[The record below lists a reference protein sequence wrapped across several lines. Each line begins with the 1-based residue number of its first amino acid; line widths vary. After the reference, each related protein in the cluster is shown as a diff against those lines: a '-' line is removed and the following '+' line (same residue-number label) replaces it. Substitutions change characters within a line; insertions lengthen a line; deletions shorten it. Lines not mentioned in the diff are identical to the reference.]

1 MAALAPLAL
10 DEYDFASLRQAGQA
24 YVDKTAHIQRMLAEP
39 IKYAFLARP
48 RRFGKSLLVSTL
60 AHLFSR
66 TDDALFQ
73 DLAIA
78 AYVPQVPRRPVVL
91 LDMSLGVGH
100 TAAQVHEAL
109 MHIVREQARRFGFVL
124 RETPDTTP
132 WVALSRLCSQL
143 EQAYGK
149 FVVLVD
155 EYDAALAELLAPSVA
170 DAPASQAIQAS
181 LRHFYRTLKTW
192 NRAIQFV
199 FITGVLDIRGS
210 GLFSALNNLVNL
222 SADPDYDAI
231 CGFTEAETQRF
242 FRPHLATAARH
253 FAATPRALRAR
264 LQAQYNGYRFSSA
277 ASEPVYNPI
286 SYLTVLRQLTR
297 PQYAVQVRAQGFP
310 QPWIETGQTHFLFR
324 YLQARGQPLTENDI
338 SESGVRDALDVQRP
352 TLNALLFQA
361 GYVTFARAPGQR
373 TLGFPNLEV
382 RTAFYAGLFRH
393 WFREPAGRGSRIF
406 KLIRAMGRA
415 FEARD
420 CGAGLAAFDQMLDG
434 MNYALLRA
442 ESHFQIAFQIL
453 CEVASD
459 ILNEPRDLH
468 AASERLTRWGRTD
481 LVIET
486 RHTFYVIEM
495 KVNRNVAAALEP
507 MARQDCLGA
516 FARRGKRVV
525 GLGANF
531 DKPTG
536 DTYRDASQAN
546 YQWATMA
553 GPDTTLEARERG
565 PSPAAR
571 AEAAGATPLT
581 GPSGPSP

>member
-1 MAALAPLAL
+1 MRSAVSRKPRPNGFSAP
-10 DEYDFASLRQAGQA
+10 
-24 YVDKTAHIQRMLAEP
+24 IWQRP
-39 IKYAFLARP
+39 PGI
-48 RRFGKSLLVSTL
+48 
-60 AHLFSR
+60 
-66 TDDALFQ
+66 
-73 DLAIA
+73 
-78 AYVPQVPRRPVVL
+78 
-91 LDMSLGVGH
+91 
-100 TAAQVHEAL
+100 
-109 MHIVREQARRFGFVL
+109 
-124 RETPDTTP
+124 
-132 WVALSRLCSQL
+132 SRLRR
-143 EQAYGK
+143 
-149 FVVLVD
+149 
-155 EYDAALAELLAPSVA
+155 AP
-170 DAPASQAIQAS
+170 
-181 LRHFYRTLKTW
+181 
-192 NRAIQFV
+192 
-199 FITGVLDIRGS
+199 
-210 GLFSALNNLVNL
+210 
-222 SADPDYDAI
+222 
-231 CGFTEAETQRF
+231 C
-242 FRPHLATAARH
+242 
-253 FAATPRALRAR
+253 AR

-297 PQYAVQVRAQGFP
+297 PQYAAQVRAQGFP

-338 SESGVRDALDVQRP
+338 SKGGARDALDVQRP

-361 GYVTFARAPGQR
+361 GYVTFARAPGPR
-373 TLGFPNLEV
+373 ALGFPNLEV

-393 WFREPAGRGSRIF
+393 WFREPTGRGSRIF

-442 ESHFQIAFQIL
+442 ESNFQIAFQIL

-459 ILNEPRDLH
+459 ILNEPHDLH

-495 KVNRNVAAALEP
+495 KVNRSVAAALEQMVRP
-507 MARQDCLGA
+507 DSLGA

-525 GLGANF
+525 GLGVNF

-536 DTYRDASQAN
+536 DAYRDASQAH
-546 YQWATMA
+546 YQWEAMA
-553 GPDTTLEARERG
+553 GPDTTLEERERG
-565 PSPAAR
+565 PSRAAS